1 MNNTTKIKMEFT
13 PRELVALYE
22 VAKDKASTSLD
33 PDSALFSAT
42 QALYYEMVDKIEPNI
57 AKVSPMRKGL
67 ADAGAEQK
75 LKFIWI
81 AIEYRD
87 KTITICYAKP
97 KHQRWQEEEGNVEAT
112 KIFDEAAQAFWDSEV
127 EDIVDQLFYS
137 DTKEIKLYMPS

>member
-42 QALYYEMVDKIEPNI
+42 KALYYEMVDKIEPNI
-57 AKVSPMRKGL
+57 AKVSTMRKGL
-67 ADAGAEQK
+67 TDDEQK

-97 KHQRWQEEEGNVEAT
+97 KHQHWQEEEGCVEAT

-127 EDIVDQLFYS
+127 EDIVDQLFYC
-137 DTKEIKLYMPS
+137 DTKEIKLYMPN